1 MPKSEIVNGV
11 DMGKAK
17 SISTVDVAVD
27 WETIYEVDLTDQG
40 TSASAVGDWPRNLTG
55 SNGEIVAW
63 SAGNT
68 SNANEMKLVS
78 GTGMRIIIDSTKD
91 TAHWE
96 NNLQSG
102 PVIYAPIDN
111 IYTAAGLTYD
121 LNETFAF
128 QTLHEFTVT
137 TAGSD
142 DSIFY
147 GGSMILDGTTGSPT
161 PGGSSAGNWVQSS
174 WITTSS
180 ATPNNQW
187 FFRNGAMQQGGASG
201 NQYWITPSVADS
213 ARPTFCEI
221 VFYPGASWSSR
232 AGVYSAFQ
240 TPLTITDFYA
250 YGNMASQLPLDVGSS
265 GGSPPVN
272 TTANPGQTTQFIM
285 RPGTTT
291 SQGRQIHV
299 GVAAA
304 YRTLSTRDSK
314 ITCLWKKLRILR
326 RGTTS

>member
-1 MPKSEIVNGV
+1 MANSRIVNGV
-11 DMGKAK
+11 DMANVKT
-17 SISTVDVAVD
+17 ISTADVAVD
-27 WETIYEVDLTDQG
+27 WQTIYEVDLTAQG
-40 TSASAVGDWPRNLTG
+40 TSASDNTDWPRNLTG

-63 SAGNT
+63 SAGNNT
-68 SNANEMKLVS
+68 LANEMKLVN
-78 GTGMRIIIDSTKD
+78 GTGMRIVIDSTKI
-91 TAHWE
+91 TGHWE
-96 NNLQSG
+96 NNLQTG

-121 LNETFAF
+121 RNETFAF
-128 QTLHEFTVT
+128 QTLHEFTVN
-137 TAGSD
+137 TAGTA

-147 GGSMILDGTTGSPT
+147 GGSMVLDGTTGEPT
-161 PGGSSAGNWVQSS
+161 RGGSSAGNWMQSS

-187 FFRNGAMQQGGASG
+187 FFRNGDMQQAGTSG
-201 NQYWITPSVADS
+201 NQYWITNAVADD

-232 AGVYSAFQ
+232 AGVYNAFQ
-240 TPLTITDFYA
+240 TPLTVTDHYA
-250 YGNMASQLPLDVGSS
+250 YGSMASQLPLDMGTS

-272 TTANPGQTTQFIM
+272 TTANPGQTTQFIF

-291 SQGRQIHV
+291 SQGRQINV
-299 GVAAA
+299 GVSAA
-304 YRTLSTRDSK
+304 YRTNGSRDSK

-326 RGTTS
+326 RGT